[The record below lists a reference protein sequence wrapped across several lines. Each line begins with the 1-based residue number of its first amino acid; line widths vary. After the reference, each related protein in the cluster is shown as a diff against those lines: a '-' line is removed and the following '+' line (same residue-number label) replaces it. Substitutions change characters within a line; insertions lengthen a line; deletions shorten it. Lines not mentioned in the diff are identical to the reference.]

1 MTTDVSPSS
10 AAQLEQFQHNF
21 DAIQHLINPWFVW
34 PQKITIHMVV
44 NNVHERDGVGNFVI
58 AIYKLLRRHNIPCQ
72 LYAEGYEPYL
82 AGLVHPLEHLLERVS
97 ADDVVFVHFS
107 IYLPL
112 LEKIATLP
120 AQKVVC
126 YYGIT
131 PPSLLRAFDENLAD
145 HCQRGYDQGPL
156 IQHFQ
161 QLAAISEASAAVAV
175 SFLEI
180 PRAVAVVPP
189 VLNLRKWEAIAAEPI
204 PLPPQSRKFLYV
216 GRVVPHKKVEDLI
229 RLYGEYYPLDPDSC
243 LLIAGFNDFGTYKA
257 TLQTVMADQPTA
269 VRERIHFLGPVS
281 DGQLKFL
288 YQSVDAFWMMSEH
301 EGFCIPLVEAMG
313 FELPVFAF
321 AQAAVRETL
330 GEAGLVFYQKDP
342 TQLAHIVY
350 QTLFN
355 EQQRHQM
362 LAIQNQRFQELIR
375 ASDGRAIWRL
385 LESCLQQI
393 YASSL

>member
-1 MTTDVSPSS
+1 MTTDVSPSP
-10 AAQLEQFQHNF
+10 AVQLEQFQNDF
-21 DAIQHLINPWFVW
+21 GSIQHLINPWFVW
-34 PQKITIHMVV
+34 PPKTTVHMVV

-82 AGLVHPLEHLLERVS
+82 ASLVKPLEHLLERVS
-97 ADDVVFVHFS
+97 ADDMVFVHFS

-112 LEKIATLP
+112 LEKIAALP
-120 AQKVVC
+120 CQKVVC

-131 PPSLLRAFDENLAD
+131 PPNLLSAFDQNLAD

-161 QLAAISEASAAVAV
+161 QLAAISEASAAAAA
-175 SFLEI
+175 SFLET

-189 VLNLRKWEAIAAEPI
+189 VLNLRKWEAIAAEPM
-204 PLPPQSRKFLYV
+204 PLPPQARKFLYV

-229 RLYGEYYPLDPDSC
+229 RLYGEYYSLDADSC
-243 LLIAGFNDFGTYKA
+243 LLVAGFNDFGTYKA
-257 TLQTVMADQPTA
+257 TLQTVMADQPAA

-330 GEAGLVFYQKDP
+330 GEAGLVCYQKDP
-342 TQLAHIVY
+342 TQLAQIVH

-375 ASDGRAIWRL
+375 DSDGRAIWRL